1 MLRLIQVGLGRWGSV
16 WARDVLPHLES
27 SGLATTVAAVD
38 IDESSHDRAPAGV
51 PCYTDLRA
59 ALDEHD
65 ADFVTVVVQ
74 PAFHEAVIDVALER
88 NLDILCEKP
97 IADTMEACARV
108 YQKASAAGVK
118 MAVTMS
124 HRFDQDK
131 QSLEAAI
138 RGGDY
143 GRLNYLVYRFTHNSR
158 HVGDW
163 GDFRYQIP
171 DPLLVEGTVH
181 HFDIVRALTGAD
193 AATVYA
199 RTWNPPW
206 SEFAG
211 DSTALITVDM
221 TNGTRVI
228 YEGAK
233 ANAST
238 MNGWTND
245 YIRAECEAGTLEL
258 SRRQLRVLRG
268 GTHEIPVATD
278 LPLLDTRSTWRNA
291 WIAEQFCEW
300 LRGGPEP
307 STTVDDN
314 LQCAALLYAAI
325 ESAHEGEPVNVQQ
338 FLADHLQPRLTG

>member
-1 MLRLIQVGLGRWGSV
+1 MLRVVHIGLGRWGSV
-16 WARDVLPHLES
+16 WCRDVLPHLES
-27 SGLATTVAAVD
+27 AGLAKTVAAVD
-38 IDESSHDRAPAGV
+38 TDVSSHGRAPAGV
-51 PCYTDLRA
+51 PCYTDLRD
-59 ALDEHD
+59 ALRDHA

-74 PAFHEAVIDVALER
+74 PAFHEAVIDVALEH
-88 NLDILCEKP
+88 DVHILCEKP

-108 YQKASAAGVK
+108 YRKVTAAGRK

-131 QSLEAAI
+131 HSLEAAV

-143 GRLNYLVYRFTHNSR
+143 GRLNYVVYRFTHNSR

-163 GDFRYQIP
+163 GEFRYRIP

-181 HFDIVRALTGAD
+181 HFDIVRALTRAD
-193 AATVYA
+193 AVTVYA

-211 DSTALITVDM
+211 DSTALITVEM
-221 TNGTRVI
+221 TNGTKVL

-238 MNGWTND
+238 MNGWGND
-245 YIRAECEAGTLEL
+245 YIRAECENGTLEL
-258 SRRQLRVLRG
+258 SRRRLRVLHG
-268 GTHEIPVATD
+268 GAHDVPTADE
-278 LPLLDTRSTWRNA
+278 LPLLDTRSVWRNA
-291 WIAEQFCEW
+291 WIAEQFCAW

-307 STTVDDN
+307 PTTLADN
-314 LQCAALLYAAI
+314 LQCAALLFAAI
-325 ESAHEGEPVNVQQ
+325 ESAHTGEPVKVQDY
-338 FLADHLQPRLTG
+338 LAAHLEATSSS

>member
-1 MLRLIQVGLGRWGSV
+1 MMLRLVHVGLGRWGSV
-16 WARDVLPHLES
+16 WAREVLPQLAS
-27 SGLATTVAAVD
+27 SGMATTVAAVD
-38 IDESSHDRAPAGV
+38 IDASAHARAPEGV
-51 PCYTDLRA
+51 PCYTDLGE
-59 ALDEHD
+59 ALRDHA

-74 PAFHEAVIDVALER
+74 PAFHEAVIDVALEH

-97 IADTMEACARV
+97 IADTMAACARV
-108 YQKASAAGVK
+108 YQKVRSAGVK

-138 RGGDY
+138 RSGNY
-143 GRLNYLVYRFTHNSR
+143 GRLNYIVYRFTHNSR

-163 GDFRYQIP
+163 GAFRYRIP

-181 HFDIVRALTGAD
+181 HFDIMRALTQAD

-206 SEFAG
+206 SEFEG
-211 DSTALITVDM
+211 DSTALITVEM
-221 TNGTRVI
+221 TNGTRVV

-245 YIRAECEAGTLEL
+245 YIRAECESGSLEL

-268 GTHEIPVATD
+268 GAHEVPAVAE
-278 LPLLDTRSTWRNA
+278 LPLLDSRSTWRNA
-291 WIAEQFCEW
+291 WIAEQFCAW
-300 LRGGPEP
+300 LQGGPAP
-307 STTVDDN
+307 QTTVADN
-314 LQCAALLYAAI
+314 LQCAALLFAAI
-325 ESAHEGEPVNVQQ
+325 ESAHTDEPVDVQK
-338 FLADHLQPRLTG
+338 FLATHL